1 MASSP
6 RGIFTLPLV
15 SSTAKPSPVSFSEN
29 AGAGIFYMGCRLP
42 AIGDTNPSF
51 FIKSNTSIYASPY
64 FCILFSWLYSSGS
77 RIGVIEDLFILC
89 AHRKTDDMHLHE
101 YKIHSFIGFFG
112 GLDIER
118 IQFRKLL
125 FEKNLPY
132 FPTGFW
138 HSLSMSNRTSLFRE
152 NFSFQPVSSFL
163 RCFDDIP

>member
-1 MASSP
+1 MKISAKPGKDMASSP
-6 RGIFTLPLV
+6 GGIFTLPLV

-42 AIGDTNPSF
+42 AIGDTDSSF

-112 GLDIER
+112 GLDY
-118 IQFRKLL
+118 RK
-125 FEKNLPY
+125 N
-132 FPTGFW
+132 
-138 HSLSMSNRTSLFRE
+138 
-152 NFSFQPVSSFL
+152 PVPETAL
-163 RCFDDIP
+163 